1 MFLQTKP
8 AGSLQGQT
16 VTRELEADSG
26 PAGFAGSWVALLL
39 PSLSL
44 GREHL
49 RYPSHPGRGT
59 PKGEGGTRW
68 HLARLTSPLA
78 AVPGSWSRR
87 RWLDGL
93 EEMVGLSAGHQVPA
107 DGFVGQ
113 LLRGLGTN
121 VLAGLLLKQNSP

>member
-1 MFLQTKP
+1 MLLQSLH

-16 VTRELEADSG
+16 VMRELEVDSG
-26 PAGFAGSWVALLL
+26 LAGLAGPWVALLL

-59 PKGEGGTRW
+59 PKGEGGTW
-68 HLARLTSPLA
+68 WYLARLTSPLA

-87 RWLDGL
+87 HWLDG
-93 EEMVGLSAGHQVPA
+93 AG
-107 DGFVGQ
+107 G
-113 LLRGLGTN
+113 
-121 VLAGLLLKQNSP
+121 AGWPFGWSPGACR